1 MAVKWLCVFIIIVNS
16 IPIAVMLCENA
27 AGCRPFTELG
37 TAEAAVK
44 AKKSMMMQDSHI
56 SVA

>member
-1 MAVKWLCVFIIIVNS
+1 MVVFIIIINS

-44 AKKSMMMQDSHI
+44 AKRPMMMQDSHV